1 MFSYNRA
8 ISIWCT
14 SQEIIIVEAKG
25 GCSPLGSRKIGNM
38 AYQQGTTEYAAAIIG
53 EMSKNERGTTEWEA
67 ATEIKLALKRGRPIR
82 YIHTQ
87 TTIYDAGQV
96 SKVKGKEF
104 KIDLGEL

>member
-1 MFSYNRA
+1 KNKAKIDECLKERQKAMDAR
-8 ISIWCT
+8 T
-14 SQEIIIVEAKG
+14 GEA
-25 GCSPLGSRKIGNM
+25 GCNAQIAKIN
-38 AYQQGTTEYAAAIIG
+38 QQSAKIG

-87 TTIYDAGQV
+87 TAIYDAGQV

>member
-1 MFSYNRA
+1 KNKAKIDECLKGRQKAMDAR
-8 ISIWCT
+8 T
-14 SQEIIIVEAKG
+14 GEA
-25 GCSPLGSRKIGNM
+25 GCNAQIAKIN
-38 AYQQGTTEYAAAIIG
+38 QQSAKIG

-67 ATEIKLALKRGRPIR
+67 ATEIKLALKRGRAIR

-87 TTIYDAGQV
+87 TAIYDAGQV